1 MVMSIRIRLTA
12 SPTLPLTAALTE
24 KWIAYTRQ
32 HMRIELASGTTAE
45 VDQSN
50 SSPTMGLVIAPDIFG
65 LRPVFDDLVA
75 RLAREWNMA
84 VAAVDPFPG
93 RDLSGDIQ
101 ERFAV
106 VAGIDDDAHLGDL
119 LLAADVLGT
128 PRVGLIGFCM
138 GGMYCFKSA
147 RSDRFARIA
156 SFYGMIQIP
165 EGWRSSTHGEPLKI
179 LRAGN
184 ANRVM
189 AVVGNRDPYTPD
201 GDIAELRAAGVTVN
215 EYPEAEH
222 GFAHDPSRPSH
233 RPDDAADAFAKA
245 KKWLLGEV

>member
-1 MVMSIRIRLTA
+1 
-12 SPTLPLTAALTE
+12 
-24 KWIAYTRQ
+24 
-32 HMRIELASGTTAE
+32 MRITLVSGTTAE
-45 VDQSN
+45 IDRSI

-75 RLAREWNMA
+75 RLAREWNMV

-93 RDLSGDIQ
+93 RELSDDIQ

-106 VAGIDDDAHLGDL
+106 VAGIDDDAQLGDL
-119 LLAADVLGT
+119 HQAADALGT

-147 RSDRFARIA
+147 RSDRFARIS
-156 SFYGMIQIP
+156 SFYGMIRIP
-165 EGWRSSTHGEPLKI
+165 EGWRSSTHGEPLTI
-179 LRAGN
+179 LRAGH
-184 ANRVM
+184 ADRVI
-189 AVVGNRDPYTPD
+189 AVIGNRDPYTPAAD
-201 GDIAELRAAGVTVN
+201 VAELRSTGVTVY

-233 RPDDAADAFAKA
+233 RPDDSADAFAKT
-245 KKWLLGEV
+245 KNWLLGDL